1 MQILLIHQNFP
12 GQFVHICDAL
22 LQNKAHSIT
31 AFTMNQFVSTNKQL
45 RVVRYKPS
53 KASSK
58 EIHPWALETEAKI
71 IRGEAAMRAA
81 MEIKEEGYVP
91 DVILAHPGWGESL
104 FLKHV
109 WPDTKIILYCEF
121 FYHTKGAD
129 VGFDPE
135 FPSKDIGELC
145 TVQLKNANNL
155 LNMEI
160 AYAGISPTYWQKSTF
175 PEPFRSK
182 IQVIHDGIDT
192 TTIKPDHSVQIEI
205 NGKKLKPEDEVIT
218 FVSRNME
225 PYRGYH
231 IFMRALPEILKNRP
245 NARVLIIGGDGVSYG
260 SAPPKGFTWKNIFL
274 NDVAEN
280 LDKDR
285 VHFLCPL
292 NYQNYINVIQ
302 RSDVHVYL
310 TYPFVRSWSLLEAM
324 AMECTI
330 VGSNTAPLQEVIE
343 NGKNGVLVDFFNP
356 KSLSSA
362 VIKLLED
369 PSTRLKLRS
378 EARKTV
384 VEKYDLKKVCLPRL
398 INLIENL

>member
-1 MQILLIHQNFP
+1 
-12 GQFVHICDAL
+12 
-22 LQNKAHSIT
+22 
-31 AFTMNQFVSTNKQL
+31 
-45 RVVRYKPS
+45 
-53 KASSK
+53 
-58 EIHPWALETEAKI
+58 
-71 IRGEAAMRAA
+71 
-81 MEIKEEGYVP
+81 
-91 DVILAHPGWGESL
+91 
-104 FLKHV
+104 
-109 WPDTKIILYCEF
+109 
-121 FYHTKGAD
+121 
-129 VGFDPE
+129 
-135 FPSKDIGELC
+135 
-145 TVQLKNANNL
+145 
-155 LNMEI
+155 MEI

>member
-12 GQFVHICDAL
+12 GQFIHICESL

-31 AFTMNQFVSTNKQL
+31 AFTMNQYVSDNAQL
-45 RVVRYKPS
+45 SVVRYKPS

-81 MEIKEEGYVP
+81 MALKQKGYVP

-135 FPSKDIGELC
+135 FPCRDIGELC

-192 TTIKPDHSVQIEI
+192 TIIKPDHSVQIEI

-231 IFMRALPEILKNRP
+231 IFMRSLPEILKNRP
-245 NARVLIIGGDGVSYG
+245 NARVLIIGGDSVSYG
-260 SAPPKGFTWKNIFL
+260 SAPPKGLTWKNIFL
-274 NDVAEN
+274 NEVAEH
-280 LDKDR
+280 LDQGR
-285 VHFLCPL
+285 VHFLGPL
-292 NYQNYINVIQ
+292 NYQDYLKVIQ

-310 TYPFVRSWSLLEAM
+310 TYPFVLSWSLLEAM

-330 VGSNTAPLQEVIE
+330 VGSNTAPLREVIE

-356 KSLSSA
+356 KALSNA

-369 PSTRLKLRS
+369 PSIRLKLRS
-378 EARKTV
+378 EARKTI
-384 VEKYDLKKVCLPRL
+384 VEKYDLKKVCLPKL
-398 INLIENL
+398 MNLIENL